1 MDLRITHE
9 TRYDY
14 TPAVETAQ
22 HMVHLQPLDTPYQQ
36 LIHHQLDIFPAPAQR
51 SRTPDLY
58 GNQRTFFSL
67 QSPHTTLRVVA
78 TSDVR
83 TRRPVAADSRLA
95 WETVRERFRFH
106 AGAAWDAAA
115 EFVFASHHVPRDEQF
130 AAYARPSFAP
140 GRRLI
145 DAARD
150 LMNRIHTDFT
160 YESESTEVNTPALDA
175 LAQRKGVCQD
185 FAHIMI
191 GCVRAMGLPAR
202 YVSGYLLTQPPPG
215 QPRLVGSDASHAW
228 VSVYL
233 PDLPGAQDG
242 RGWYDLDPTN
252 DRCGWGTPGEDY
264 VTLALG
270 RDYSDI
276 SPMRGVIHGGA
287 RHTLTVGVTVA
298 PLDEAPDPLAVQR
311 QHQTQGNSPLPA
323 TPHLPPMAAPALLT
337 PLSPLNPA
345 TETPDEHQRQTQGF

>member
-1 MDLRITHE
+1 M
-9 TRYDY
+9 
-14 TPAVETAQ
+14 
-22 HMVHLQPLDTPYQQ
+22 
-36 LIHHQLDIFPAPAQR
+36 
-51 SRTPDLY
+51 
-58 GNQRTFFSL
+58 
-67 QSPHTTLRVVA
+67 
-78 TSDVR
+78 
-83 TRRPVAADSRLA
+83 
-95 WETVRERFRFH
+95 
-106 AGAAWDAAA
+106 
-115 EFVFASHHVPRDEQF
+115 
-130 AAYARPSFAP
+130 
-140 GRRLI
+140 
-145 DAARD
+145 
-150 LMNRIHTDFT
+150 
-160 YESESTEVNTPALDA
+160 
-175 LAQRKGVCQD
+175 AQRKGVCQD

-252 DRCGWGTPGEDY
+252 DRCGWGTPGEDD